1 LATPITLACQCRHPT
16 TRLPRS
22 FGVVDA
28 YNPVTLRPRY
38 GVSTGWPQLDYPAA
52 AQHPTRYN
60 PVTLWLYS
68 THTSQTNYPAA
79 SACSSTNRL
88 PCAHSPVTPRR
99 PQDSHKTAP
108 HPAYPAT
115 SLEGWH
121 ASPRPVA
128 VVDKPQQPTN
138 RLPYEPDLAAHK
150 PVTLQIELHPKT
162 RPSYPAATA
171 LHSLP
176 TLWPVPASYLTPAL
190 STPLLRTGHC
200 CTLQPRSTV
209 YHAADL

>member
-88 PCAHSPVTPRR
+88 P
-99 PQDSHKTAP
+99 
-108 HPAYPAT
+108 
-115 SLEGWH
+115 
-121 ASPRPVA
+121 
-128 VVDKPQQPTN
+128 
-138 RLPYEPDLAAHK
+138 YEPDLAAHK